1 MKRKMFRKIMA
12 ASLATA
18 MTFSLA
24 ACDSKPADPAQ
35 SSASGST
42 EVAPSGDGN
51 GDSNPGDGGEV
62 GIAPILKDANGN
74 VYDLGGMEIII
85 RDWWS
90 PEEPAAPAN
99 DYEEARQEYRDWI
112 QETYNFKIRELA
124 ISDWTNAPADFVNY
138 VTTGGDDNN
147 YMFVLRADPAIT
159 SAMSSDL
166 MYDLSKLDCL
176 DFSRDKFNLNLVHKL
191 YSKGG
196 AIYGMNAGVSEAR
209 GGVFFNKRILEE
221 VGIKDSDLYELQR
234 NHEWTWDK
242 WKEIMTLVQRDI
254 DGDGIIDVYGTTQ
267 NDGAFVM
274 YCVYSNGGEYV
285 GMENGKYTYRLEDPE
300 TVEGLDFAVDVLTNY
315 KVPNENWDDYKN
327 FFTTGK
333 AAFMPEDAYVGT
345 DNGFIKDMEDDFGF
359 ICFPMGPKMSDYTNC
374 WQNNIC
380 AIPSCYDD
388 EKAWKI
394 AFAWNLYTEDVPG
407 YEDYK
412 GWKAAYYR
420 VMRDLESVDET
431 LEMMTTNGMI
441 TYDGLIPNL
450 AQGPDFT
457 WNINAGAV
465 VSEKIDAIRDVW
477 KKYIDD
483 ANN

>member
-1 MKRKMFRKIMA
+1 
-12 ASLATA
+12 
-18 MTFSLA
+18 
-24 ACDSKPADPAQ
+24 
-35 SSASGST
+35 
-42 EVAPSGDGN
+42 
-51 GDSNPGDGGEV
+51 
-62 GIAPILKDANGN
+62 
-74 VYDLGGMEIII
+74 
-85 RDWWS
+85 
-90 PEEPAAPAN
+90 
-99 DYEEARQEYRDWI
+99 
-112 QETYNFKIRELA
+112 
-124 ISDWTNAPADFVNY
+124 
-138 VTTGGDDNN
+138 
-147 YMFVLRADPAIT
+147 
-159 SAMSSDL
+159 
-166 MYDLSKLDCL
+166 
-176 DFSRDKFNLNLVHKL
+176 
-191 YSKGG
+191 
-196 AIYGMNAGVSEAR
+196 
-209 GGVFFNKRILEE
+209 
-221 VGIKDSDLYELQR
+221 
-234 NHEWTWDK
+234 
-242 WKEIMTLVQRDI
+242 
-254 DGDGIIDVYGTTQ
+254 
-267 NDGAFVM
+267 
-274 YCVYSNGGEYV
+274 
-285 GMENGKYTYRLEDPE
+285 
-300 TVEGLDFAVDVLTNY
+300 
-315 KVPNENWDDYKN
+315 
-327 FFTTGK
+327 
-333 AAFMPEDAYVGT
+333 MPEDAYVGT

-431 LEMMTTNGMI
+431 LEMMTVNGMI